1 MANKNADRFL
11 GFADV
16 YENAR
21 PRVPAYPA
29 KVLCRYLGRRPQ
41 TVVDLGC
48 GTGLSTEIWPDYA
61 DTVIGV
67 EPSEDMFA
75 VAAQKTTDVMTF
87 RHGTGEATGLPDEC
101 ADIVICSQSFHW
113 MEPVATLREVD
124 RILKSDGVF
133 ATVDCDWPA
142 VTKWQ
147 AEKAY
152 MDLYT
157 KVKQIESAVP
167 ESRASFTHYDK
178 KRHLQNIQNCGAFV
192 YTRELLFASEEIC
205 TKQRFKDIIMSQG
218 SLQAILKRRPELIEE
233 DVAAFSAAID
243 KIYDDQPFS
252 IEFCYRMRV
261 GIKSPTA

>member
-1 MANKNADRFL
+1 
-11 GFADV
+11 
-16 YENAR
+16 
-21 PRVPAYPA
+21 
-29 KVLCRYLGRRPQ
+29 
-41 TVVDLGC
+41 
-48 GTGLSTEIWPDYA
+48 
-61 DTVIGV
+61 
-67 EPSEDMFA
+67 
-75 VAAQKTTDVMTF
+75 
-87 RHGTGEATGLPDEC
+87 
-101 ADIVICSQSFHW
+101 

-167 ESRASFTHYDK
+167 EIRASFTHYDK

>member
-75 VAAQKTTDVMTF
+75 VAA
-87 RHGTGEATGLPDEC
+87 HEC
-101 ADIVICSQSFHW
+101 AGLC
-113 MEPVATLREVD
+113 L
-124 RILKSDGVF
+124 
-133 ATVDCDWPA
+133 
-142 VTKWQ
+142 
-147 AEKAY
+147 
-152 MDLYT
+152 
-157 KVKQIESAVP
+157 
-167 ESRASFTHYDK
+167 
-178 KRHLQNIQNCGAFV
+178 
-192 YTRELLFASEEIC
+192 
-205 TKQRFKDIIMSQG
+205 
-218 SLQAILKRRPELIEE
+218 
-233 DVAAFSAAID
+233 
-243 KIYDDQPFS
+243 
-252 IEFCYRMRV
+252 
-261 GIKSPTA
+261 

>member
-113 MEPVATLREVD
+113 MEPVATLREGGSHPEKRWRFRHGRLRLARCHQMAGGKSVYGSVHQGEAD
-124 RILKSDGVF
+124 RIGGAGNSRIVHPLRQKAAFAEHSELRCICVYARAAVRQRGELYQ
-133 ATVDCDWPA
+133 ATVQGYYHEPGQLAGDSQTP
-142 VTKWQ
+142 
-147 AEKAY
+147 
-152 MDLYT
+152 
-157 KVKQIESAVP
+157 P
-167 ESRASFTHYDK
+167 RAD
-178 KRHLQNIQNCGAFV
+178 
-192 YTRELLFASEEIC
+192 
-205 TKQRFKDIIMSQG
+205 
-218 SLQAILKRRPELIEE
+218 
-233 DVAAFSAAID
+233 
-243 KIYDDQPFS
+243 
-252 IEFCYRMRV
+252 
-261 GIKSPTA
+261 